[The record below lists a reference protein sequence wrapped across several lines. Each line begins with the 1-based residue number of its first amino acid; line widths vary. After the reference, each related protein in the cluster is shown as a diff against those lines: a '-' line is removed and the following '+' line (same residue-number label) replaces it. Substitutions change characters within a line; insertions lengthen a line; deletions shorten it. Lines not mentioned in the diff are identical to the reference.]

1 MSRFFKPPGR
11 EPIAASSDV
20 KEIDL
25 TKRYDVC
32 NMAGPATYVVHRNVL
47 IRGVRK
53 LCVRGDPH
61 ISFYDEL
68 FELEQ
73 PNDQIVYVSRNLIM
87 MLCEH
92 GTEILVEAV
101 PLD

>member
-1 MSRFFKPPGR
+1 MSRFFKPPGH
-11 EPIAASSDV
+11 EPPAVSSDV

-25 TKRYDVC
+25 TKRYDVYRL
-32 NMAGPATYVVHRNVL
+32 AGGSTYLVHRNVL

-53 LCVRGDPH
+53 LCARGDPH
-61 ISFYDEL
+61 FSVIDDLY
-68 FELEQ
+68 ELEQ
-73 PNDQIVYVSRNLIM
+73 PNDQIVYVSRHMIM